1 MDDER
6 DGAIA
11 LSIRVGSGFEALVG
25 TSVLVT
31 GARNSWP
38 GRLAQAPALAAAV
51 IAQTGDVTGELWL
64 HLLATAATDLP
75 GEPDADAVASWLA
88 GEDPRRLRRAVIG
101 ADVPAWRQV
110 VPGEVL
116 DAAAAGQPDAVARLL
131 ANERHYSGRA
141 AAALTVLGPLD
152 PTETRRRLVAAFRH
166 VRGALTDRLA
176 DELLAAQRAFVRERV
191 PAEAADPVS
200 VLDQLAGGFAW
211 QPEEGI
217 RRLVVVPHLAA
228 APRLLLTQ
236 HHDARVVGVPVPTG
250 RGSLAGLGAAFAA
263 VGDEHR
269 LRILQLLSHEQLGV
283 SEVARR
289 LGIAKSTAHHHLAML
304 RQAGLIRLTGQ
315 AWRYAYQ
322 TREDAADTL
331 AARLRLLLAT
341 PPEEEQ

>member
-6 DGAIA
+6 DGEIA
-11 LSIRVGSGFEALVG
+11 LAVRVGSGFEALVG
-25 TSVLVT
+25 TSVLVEGDIT
-31 GARNSWP
+31 GWP
-38 GRLAQAPALAAAV
+38 GRLANPAATAAAV
-51 IAQTGDVTGELWL
+51 CALTGDTTGELWL

-75 GEPDADAVASWLA
+75 GEPDPDAVAGWLA
-88 GEDPRRLRRAVIG
+88 GEDPRRLRRAVVG

-110 VPGEVL
+110 VPGDLL
-116 DAAAAGQPDAVARLL
+116 DAAAAGEPDAVTRLL
-131 ANERHYSGRA
+131 ADDRHYGGRA
-141 AAALTVLGPLD
+141 AVALAVLGPLE
-152 PTETRRRLVAAFRH
+152 PAETQRRLVAAFDH
-166 VRGALTDRLA
+166 VRGALSDRLA
-176 DELLAAQRAFVRERV
+176 DELLAAQRAFVLERV
-191 PAEAADPVS
+191 VSEDPLS

-217 RRLVVVPHLAA
+217 RRLVVVPQLAA

-236 HHDARVVGVPVPTG
+236 HRDARVVGVPVPTG
-250 RGSLAGLGAAFAA
+250 RSSLAGLGAAFAA
-263 VGDEHR
+263 VGDEQR
-269 LRILQLLSHEQLGV
+269 LRILQLLSHEELGV

-322 TREDAADTL
+322 TREDAADAL

-341 PPEEEQ
+341 PPEEKP